1 LPTRAA
7 TLYAIAAGIG
17 AAGVSA
23 LAATGGVALFESQT
37 RTHLESALESG
48 DSWLRIKVDGT
59 IAVLS
64 GEAPSVAARRAALT
78 RLGAVRNG
86 LMMLDTT
93 TSRDGP
99 APGRAEPGPEPLA
112 ELALRILLNDGEL
125 TLIGE
130 IPRTGSD
137 TVLAP
142 LVDSHETVTDMTLT
156 AEGRVPRSWG
166 PALALAVD
174 AAGRLQRGQV
184 SVTPD
189 EILVEGTVPEAALRD
204 PALAYLAANRPEG
217 ARLLARLTAPR
228 NVIAPF
234 PFTARLQ
241 ADGTLLVED
250 CAAADTGTAQMI
262 EARVAGF
269 GTDIDCRIGLGA
281 PSSDWPA
288 AVIAALDTLEAVGGG
303 TLSIADSDVSL
314 TGPRGMTTA
323 RFSPRTDALAQ
334 ALPPAFALTATL
346 PAPDR
351 TRGPADLE
359 PPRFTAVR
367 SEDGAVRMRG
377 DLFSDELH
385 NKTLVLAEAH
395 FGFDSVVDETEP
407 RADLPTGWSARVI
420 AGLEAL
426 GMLQHGQLEVTE
438 QEIHVLGTSASETV
452 EDDVRTVLAARLPEG
467 TPTQLELWVS
477 EELSVDQVIALPG
490 ELCAEQISLMLDGNQ
505 ILFPPGE
512 IDIAEE
518 SLAAIDRI
526 AEVLKQC
533 PGARFEIEGHTD
545 SQGRES
551 SNMALSQ
558 SRADAV
564 VTALLE
570 RGVDMVFLYA
580 TGYGETRP
588 IADNDTEEGRAR
600 NRRIAFR
607 LVTDE
612 AENGPGAEAPADG
625 ATAEG
630 SVMAEADGE
639 DEDALSDET
648 GTVTTR
654 ASVGPTPIIET
665 TTADAADGEVGA
677 TALSVEDD
685 TLDSSGHDDDGG
697 DDTDGDAELGD
708 ISDHTDFHGDEAGEE
723 DGEEDGAELARA
735 DGDIAS
741 DAEAEAQAPD
751 EPATDTAASD
761 GASGS
766 DADADAAPAS
776 DPDESED
783 PTAAEDGG
791 DDAPDE
797 AGADIDA
804 DADSDGEAEPDASS
818 EEDDTRTY
826 SGVGPGRPR
835 ARPEDLPA
843 VD

>member
-1 LPTRAA
+1 MPTRAA

-48 DSWLRIKVDGT
+48 DSWLRIEVDGT

-64 GEAPSVAARRAALT
+64 GEAPSVSARRAALT

-86 LMMLDTT
+86 LVMLDTT

-99 APGRAEPGPEPLA
+99 ALARAEPKPEPLA
-112 ELALRILLNDGEL
+112 KLALRILLNDDEI

-130 IPRTGSD
+130 IPRTGSEN
-137 TVLAP
+137 P
-142 LVDSHETVTDMTLT
+142 LEPLIRRHETVTDMTLT
-156 AEGRVPRSWG
+156 AEGRVPQSWG

-184 SVTPD
+184 LVTPD
-189 EILVEGTVPEAALRD
+189 EIVVEGTVAEAALRD
-204 PALAYLAANRPEG
+204 PALAHLAANRPEG

-228 NVIAPF
+228 DVIAPF
-234 PFTARLQ
+234 PFTAQLRP
-241 ADGTLLVED
+241 DGTLLVED
-250 CAAADTGTAQMI
+250 CAAPDTGTAQMI
-262 EARVAGF
+262 EARVAGL
-269 GTDIDCRIGLGA
+269 GADIDCRIGLGA

-288 AVIAALDTLEAVGGG
+288 AVIAALDTLESLGSGK
-303 TLSIADSDVSL
+303 LSIADSDVSL
-314 TGPRGMTTA
+314 TGPRGMAPA
-323 RFSPRTDALAQ
+323 RFTTRTDALSQ
-334 ALPPAFALTATL
+334 ALPPAFALMATL
-346 PAPDR
+346 PPPDR
-351 TRGPADLE
+351 ERGPADPS
-359 PPRFTAVR
+359 PPTFKAVR

-377 DLFSDELH
+377 DLVSDELH
-385 NKTLVLAEAH
+385 DKTLVLAEAH
-395 FGFDSVVDETEP
+395 FGFESVVDETEP
-407 RADLPTGWSARVI
+407 RADLPPGWSARVI

-426 GMLQHGQLEVTE
+426 GRLQHGQLEVTE
-438 QEIHVLGTSASETV
+438 DVIHVIGTSASETV
-452 EDDVRTVLAARLPEG
+452 EDDVREALAARLPDA
-467 TPTQLELWVS
+467 TDTLLELWVS
-477 EELSVDQVIALPG
+477 EELAVDQVIALPG
-490 ELCAEQISLMLDGNQ
+490 ELCAEQISLMLEGNQ

-512 IDIAEE
+512 TDIADE
-518 SLAAIDRI
+518 SLAAIDGI

-533 PGARFEIEGHTD
+533 PGAKFEIEGHTD

-551 SNMALSQ
+551 SNMAISQ
-558 SRADAV
+558 TRADAV

-580 TGYGETRP
+580 TGYGESRP

-612 AENGPGAEAPADG
+612 DETEAEAPEDE

-630 SVMAEADGE
+630 SVMAEAEDGE
-639 DEDALSDET
+639 ADDD
-648 GTVTTR
+648 TVTTR
-654 ASVGPTPIIET
+654 ASMGPTPIIES

-685 TLDSSGHDDDGG
+685 SLESSGHDGEEF
-697 DDTDGDAELGD
+697 DDTEAETDPDLGE
-708 ISDHTDFHGDEAGEE
+708 ISDHTDFHDHTADGD
-723 DGEEDGAELARA
+723 DGAELAQA
-735 DGDIAS
+735 DAGTEADADAS
-741 DAEAEAQAPD
+741 EEQAADSAAREAED
-751 EPATDTAASD
+751 D
-761 GASGS
+761 S
-766 DADADAAPAS
+766 DADADAAPA
-776 DPDESED
+776 PE
-783 PTAAEDGG
+783 AAEDDLAAPAEDG
-791 DDAPDE
+791 DDNTASDNGATTEADAETAPAPD
-797 AGADIDA
+797 ADTATEDEPEA
-804 DADSDGEAEPDASS
+804 DAR
-818 EEDDTRTY
+818 EDTRTRTY